1 MEAERR
7 VDELYSD
14 LAALRAFVDVGVS
27 VAEPVFRRVDA
38 LRRENLALRARVPM
52 LAQRCVGARGAR
64 LKALR
69 ERNSAV
75 RERKSFADAF
85 ERGKKKYYEL
95 EVAFNETRLAMH
107 DDLRK
112 EKKKAVDAR
121 DVADKAAAELDAI
134 VKKQEQLRRELKLS
148 VDRHKSTAKESTA
161 KLRDL
166 EQRVAEAESKLR
178 ESQVDRAKNS
188 RRAKELEQ
196 QCAVLKKSAKAAEKS
211 RASAV
216 AELSA
221 KQAELSE
228 ADARL
233 KHAEAAA
240 AAAAAAALASAQG
253 AETLTAKLESQM
265 DSSDR
270 VRELREALTAALEAK
285 AAAEEKLASD
295 VAALEADVKEL
306 IFLGSQASTAKKE
319 IGGSFDGV
327 FVRPRDAGV
336 VANDDA
342 VADALGGRGGGVV
355 GDSPAATRPPRGDG
369 RRDADG
375 GVDVEAAAPRG
386 RRERCR
392 RGGDCTHPA
401 AAPRVARGRRRRD

>member
-1 MEAERR
+1 
-7 VDELYSD
+7 
-14 LAALRAFVDVGVS
+14 
-27 VAEPVFRRVDA
+27 
-38 LRRENLALRARVPM
+38 
-52 LAQRCVGARGAR
+52 
-64 LKALR
+64 
-69 ERNSAV
+69 
-75 RERKSFADAF
+75 
-85 ERGKKKYYEL
+85 
-95 EVAFNETRLAMH
+95 MH

-134 VKKQEQLRRELKLS
+134 VKKQERSGGAEALGGSAQ
-148 VDRHKSTAKESTA
+148 VPAKESTA

-306 IFLGSQASTAKKE
+306 IFLGSQASTRRRDRLVRRRRLRSTETPASSRTMMPSPTPSE
-319 IGGSFDGV
+319 DAAAALSAIHPQRPDLLAATGGGTPMEASTSKP
-327 FVRPRDAGV
+327 PRLAVVVSDA
-336 VANDDA
+336 DA
-342 VADALGGRGGGVV
+342 VAIAPTLPL
-355 GDSPAATRPPRGDG
+355 PARRTRPPTTD
-369 RRDADG
+369 
-375 GVDVEAAAPRG
+375 
-386 RRERCR
+386 
-392 RGGDCTHPA
+392 
-401 AAPRVARGRRRRD
+401 RRRRRQHH